1 MPAKCSAVQQGTANQ
16 PGPSVP
22 NAAPPPDAG
31 PAALFPDLP
40 RGRGPSPVHRWNPA
54 WCGAIDMRIARDGTW
69 YYMGSPIGRL
79 PLVKLFAGVLR
90 REDDGSYVMV
100 TPGERVGIKVDDAPF
115 VAVEVRRQGQGRDQ
129 ILAFRTNVD
138 DLVTA
143 DADHPIRVAAAAN
156 GEPSPYV
163 LVRPGLEALIGR
175 AVFYQLVDWA
185 EERDGALGVWSAGT
199 FFPLGRAD
207 V

>member
-1 MPAKCSAVQQGTANQ
+1 
-16 PGPSVP
+16 
-22 NAAPPPDAG
+22 
-31 PAALFPDLP
+31 
-40 RGRGPSPVHRWNPA
+40 
-54 WCGAIDMRIARDGTW
+54 MRIARDGTW